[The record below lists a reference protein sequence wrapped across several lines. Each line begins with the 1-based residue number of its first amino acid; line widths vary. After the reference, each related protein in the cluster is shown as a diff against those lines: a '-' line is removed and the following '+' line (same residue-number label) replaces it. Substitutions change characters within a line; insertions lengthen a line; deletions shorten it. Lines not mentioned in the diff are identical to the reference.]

1 MASQT
6 AAALYNGNHALKVT
20 ESLPMPEGAAYSGTA
35 MTMDSS
41 ESESVALHAA
51 VLLSQAS
58 ALLARTGGR
67 ALAQWDVTWPQ
78 ALSLL
83 VLADQG
89 HSISATRLVEF
100 LGLGRTAMTS
110 VVDRLERNGWVERRP
125 SPVDRRTADLVLTD
139 TGRELVGSIRPVLRD
154 LASAYFAGFRPRDL
168 ERFSSDL
175 NRLRSSQPGRL

>member
-1 MASQT
+1 MA
-6 AAALYNGNHALKVT
+6 
-20 ESLPMPEGAAYSGTA
+20 
-35 MTMDSS
+35 MDSS
-41 ESESVALHAA
+41 DAESSALDAA

-58 ALLARTGGR
+58 ALLARSGGR
-67 ALAQWDVTWPQ
+67 ALSPWGVTWPQ

-89 HSISATRLVEF
+89 APISATRLVEQ

-139 TGRELVGSIRPVLRD
+139 GGRALVESIRPVLRD
-154 LASAYFAGFRPRDL
+154 LAGEYFAGFRPRDL
-168 ERFSSDL
+168 GRFAADL
-175 NRLRSSQPGRL
+175 NRIRGSQAGRL

>member
-1 MASQT
+1 MA
-6 AAALYNGNHALKVT
+6 
-20 ESLPMPEGAAYSGTA
+20 
-35 MTMDSS
+35 MDSS
-41 ESESVALHAA
+41 ESESVALGAA

-58 ALLARTGGR
+58 ALLARAGGR
-67 ALAQWDVTWPQ
+67 VLSPWNVTWPQ

-89 HSISATRLVEF
+89 APISATRLVEY

-139 TGRELVGSIRPVLRD
+139 AGRSLVENIRPVLRD
-154 LASAYFAGFRPRDL
+154 LANAYFAGFRPRDL
-168 ERFSSDL
+168 ERFANDL
-175 NRLRSSQPGRL
+175 NRLRSSHPGRL

>member
-1 MASQT
+1 
-6 AAALYNGNHALKVT
+6 
-20 ESLPMPEGAAYSGTA
+20 
-35 MTMDSS
+35 MTMDST
-41 ESESVALHAA
+41 ESESVALNAA

-67 ALAQWDVTWPQ
+67 ALSPWDVTWPQ

-89 HSISATRLVEF
+89 APISATRLVEH

-139 TGRELVGSIRPVLRD
+139 AGAQLVTAIRPVLRE
-154 LASAYFAGFRPRDL
+154 LADQYFSGFRPREL
-168 ERFSSDL
+168 ERLTNDL

>member
-1 MASQT
+1 
-6 AAALYNGNHALKVT
+6 
-20 ESLPMPEGAAYSGTA
+20 

-41 ESESVALHAA
+41 ESESVALSAA

-58 ALLARTGGR
+58 ALLARRGGR
-67 ALAQWDVTWPQ
+67 VLSPWHVTWPQ
-78 ALSLL
+78 ALSLF

-89 HSISATRLVEF
+89 TPISATRLVEH

-125 SPVDRRTADLVLTD
+125 SPIDRRTADLVLTD
-139 TGRELVGSIRPVLRD
+139 AGAQLVAAIRPVLRD
-154 LASAYFAGFRPRDL
+154 LAEQYFAGFRPRELDRL
-168 ERFSSDL
+168 TSDL